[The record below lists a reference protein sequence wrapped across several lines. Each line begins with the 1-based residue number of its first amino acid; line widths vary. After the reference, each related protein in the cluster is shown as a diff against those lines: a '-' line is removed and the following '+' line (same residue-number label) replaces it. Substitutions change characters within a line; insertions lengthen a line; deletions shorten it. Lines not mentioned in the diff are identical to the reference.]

1 LWLCDS
7 SQVSFCAMDDE
18 SGLIVVRLTA
28 IIRRLDQGSPPRG

>member
-1 LWLCDS
+1 
-7 SQVSFCAMDDE
+7 MDDE